1 MLKIWIKILF
11 RNSKKNWLNL
21 TVNILGLTLGLTG
34 LIIVLLYMND
44 EKSHNAWNP
53 YKDDIYNVIHQMPD
67 GEVWGSSTSTEGP
80 AYLEE
85 IPEVEDYYLSQSWY
99 HAFMVKVGGKSIYTE
114 DILEG
119 YDNFFSFFPFPIL
132 AGDPNE
138 MAKAKTHIAISEK
151 LAKTYFGKES
161 ALGKTIELDKE
172 TFTIVVVY
180 RLTGRSYYEPSMVT
194 QYQYELRQEWGSYYS
209 NLFVKLKKGSDIKA
223 VQNKMDDIFDKYSMI
238 PGAEE
243 ASMPLETYKEK
254 YGTNVWLDQLSQIRL
269 HARADDGGP
278 EGMGNYQL
286 MMTMLALSIL
296 LIIISSVNFINLSTA
311 SAFQRAKEV
320 GIKKTLGM
328 SKWFITIHFVL
339 EVLIQAFIALI
350 LALISVELIL
360 PYFNTY
366 LRVDLSLMNSQ
377 ILIQMSAITIVIAV
391 LVGLIPSIYAAN
403 YKAVDVLKGNFSR
416 SKKGILVRQSML
428 GIQFLISGFF
438 LIGAMVM
445 FEQVS
450 FMIHQDLGFKGEQI
464 AVIYLNNRENAYQ
477 KYELA
482 QKELLKHPNILDIS
496 SNSYVP
502 GGGSSSTTNM
512 DFEDINLN
520 ANANSID
527 FNYLDF
533 AGIKLIKGRALS
545 PEYASDTIDNVLINE
560 VTARSLGIFDD
571 PINKRIDLGYE
582 KNMNIVGVVADYYID
597 GVDTR
602 INHMFMYHWKTF
614 PWGPGSL
621 SNIQFKISPNDVPE
635 TMALI
640 EKYWKENI
648 EQGYPFSYRFLD
660 EQFALTYQKYQKQRV
675 IFSVLTGIVILV
687 ALMGLFALATLTIQQ
702 RLKEV
707 AIRKTL
713 GASVQ
718 EIVYQLVKTF
728 IKVTGVAAII
738 LIPIAY
744 YLMQNWLDDFI
755 YRIDMPIWPY
765 VITPIVLII
774 LVITIVGI
782 KAINATKVNLIQ
794 YLKFE

>member
-1 MLKIWIKILF
+1 MFKIWIKILF

-21 TVNILGLTLGLTG
+21 MVNILGLTLGLTG
-34 LIIVLLYMND
+34 LIIVLLYIND
-44 EKSHNAWNP
+44 EQSHNAWNP
-53 YKDDIYNVIHQMPD
+53 YKEDIYNVIHLMPD
-67 GEVWGSSTSTEGP
+67 GEVWANSTTVEGP
-80 AYLEE
+80 TYLEE
-85 IPEVEDYYLSQSWY
+85 IPEVEDFYLSQSWY
-99 HAFMVKVGGKSIYTE
+99 HAFLVKVGGKSFYTE

-132 AGDPNE
+132 EGDPDE
-138 MAKAKTHIAISEK
+138 LAKSKTHMAISQK
-151 LAKTYFGKES
+151 LAKTYFGNES
-161 ALGKTIELDKE
+161 ALGKTIEIRKQPL
-172 TFTIVVVY
+172 TIVAVY
-180 RLTGRSYYEPSMVT
+180 QLTGRSYFEPSMVT
-194 QYQYELRQEWGSYYS
+194 QYQNELRQEWGSYYS
-209 NLFVKLKKGSDIKA
+209 NLFVKLKKGSDIQA
-223 VQNKMDDIFDKYSMI
+223 VEKKMDDIFDKYSVI

-243 ASMPLETYKEK
+243 ESMPLETFKEK
-254 YGTNVWLDQLSQIRL
+254 YGTNVWLDQLAEIRL
-269 HARADDGGP
+269 HSRGDDGGP

-286 MMTMLALSIL
+286 MMTMLALSVL

-328 SKWFITIHFVL
+328 SKSFITIHFVL

-366 LRVDLSLMNSQ
+366 LNVELSLLDSD
-377 ILIQMSAITIVIAV
+377 LWLQMIGITVFIAV
-391 LVGLIPSIYAAN
+391 LVGIVPSIYAAN

-428 GIQFLISGFF
+428 GVQFSISGFF

-450 FMIHQDLGFKGEQI
+450 FMIHQDLGFKGDQI
-464 AVIYLNNRENAYQ
+464 VVIYLNNRENAFQ

-482 QKELLKHPNILDIS
+482 KKELLKHPNILDIS

-502 GGGSSSTTNM
+502 GGGSSSTTNV
-512 DFEDINLN
+512 DYEDINLN
-520 ANANSID
+520 ANANTID

-560 VTARSLGIFDD
+560 ITARSLGIFDD
-571 PINKRIDLGYE
+571 PINKRINLGYE
-582 KNMNIVGVVADYYID
+582 KNMNVVGVVADYYVD
-597 GVDTR
+597 GVDVK

-614 PWGPGSL
+614 PWGPNSL
-621 SNIQFKISPNDVPE
+621 SNIQFKIAPNDVPE
-635 TMALI
+635 TMAVI
-640 EKYWKENI
+640 EQFWKANV
-648 EQGYPFSYRFLD
+648 EQGYPFSYRFLN
-660 EQFALTYQKYQKQRV
+660 EQFARTYKKYQKQRV
-675 IFSVLTGIVILV
+675 VFGVLTGIVILV

-713 GASVQ
+713 GASVK

-738 LIPIAY
+738 LVPIAY
-744 YLMQNWLDDFI
+744 YLMQNWLDNFI

-765 VITPIVLII
+765 FITPVILIL

-782 KAINATKVNLIQ
+782 KALNATKVNLIQ